1 MDIFEWVKDI
11 EKVYED
17 LINNAKTVNLKD
29 IEEFRQEQAENFD
42 TFITK
47 INVLVKTAIG
57 NLTVALDNET
67 NAFEKDFNKAI
78 KKIENNFKKKIGNLE
93 KLIIKEVGIDF

>member
-11 EKVYED
+11 ERVYEE
-17 LINNAKTVNLKD
+17 LINNAKNTNLKE
-29 IEEFRQEQAENFD
+29 IEEFRQEQAEKFD

-57 NLTVALDNET
+57 NLTVAVDLET
-67 NAFEKDFNKAI
+67 NSYEKDLNNAI
-78 KKIENNFKKKIGNLE
+78 KKIEVDFKKNIENLQ
-93 KLIIKEVGIDF
+93 KLIIEEVGLNF